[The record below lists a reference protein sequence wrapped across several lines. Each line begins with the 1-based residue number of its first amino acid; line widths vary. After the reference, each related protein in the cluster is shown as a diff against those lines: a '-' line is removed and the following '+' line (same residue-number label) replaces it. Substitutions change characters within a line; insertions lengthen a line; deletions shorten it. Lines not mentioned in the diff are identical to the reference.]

1 MNRFIKILLIVSAI
15 TIANVVSAQHYYVV
29 NSHGVMPNDT
39 VMAFVPKDYS
49 VECGRQFPAVILLNG
64 FGGNYRQWSRVANLQ
79 LYADEYGMILICP
92 DGFADSW
99 YIDSP
104 IDSTAR
110 YATFFREE
118 ILPSMFR
125 HFNIDSCN
133 LFITGLSMGG
143 HGALTLFMQNPE
155 KFRAA
160 GSMSGVMHLRSSSV
174 SGSIAKKI
182 GPKTQANSNWESYSV
197 LYNVDK
203 LAAAGKPIIVNC
215 GAQDYLV
222 KVNRDFAAKCKA
234 QNVNI
239 VYSESP
245 GKHER
250 DYWKLTLPGQLMYF
264 RQFVNKSQN
273 YENQ

>member
-1 MNRFIKILLIVSAI
+1 M
-15 TIANVVSAQHYYVV
+15 
-29 NSHGVMPNDT
+29 
-39 VMAFVPKDYS
+39 
-49 VECGRQFPAVILLNG
+49 LNT
-64 FGGNYRQWSRVANLQ
+64 GGGIQELPLMIQYIIFCS
-79 LYADEYGMILICP
+79 DILIPKNCL
-92 DGFADSW
+92 
-99 YIDSP
+99 
-104 IDSTAR
+104 
-110 YATFFREE
+110 E
-118 ILPSMFR
+118 IAGELPVSGPE
-125 HFNIDSCN
+125 NYPVN
-133 LFITGLSMGG
+133 ITGLSMGG

-155 KFRAA
+155 RFRAA

-182 GPKTQANSNWESYSV
+182 GPKTQANSNWENYSV

>member
-15 TIANVVSAQHYYVV
+15 TIANVVQAQHYYVV
-29 NSHGVMPNDT
+29 NSRGVMPNDT
-39 VMAFVPKDYS
+39 VMAFVPNDYTI
-49 VECGRQFPAVILLNG
+49 ECGRQFPAVILLNG

-155 KFRAA
+155 RFRAA